1 MHEEIRFMEEE
12 EREAGVKSLTLVSIK
27 VEETEEEKIPGMKH
41 PGGFI
46 ITD

>member
-1 MHEEIRFMEEE
+1 MRDEIRLMEEE
-12 EREAGVKSLTLVSIK
+12 QLEVRSLTLVSIK
-27 VEETEEEKIPGMKH
+27 IEESNDEEIPGSKH